1 MARTEFA
8 VKALGGGKIEK
19 GKKKRT
25 SCGSEHKSKPTGG
38 DNKRLGSAKIDASYL
53 FPLVLL

>member
-25 SCGSEHKSKPTGG
+25 SCGSEHKANGRRQMS
-38 DNKRLGSAKIDASYL
+38 GSVQPKLMPPIS
-53 FPLVLL
+53 FHFLLL